1 MKVTKTSDM
10 SLLKTIEYLIAT
22 QGCDAC
28 PCCGNNRMI
37 TNYCRNYAKG
47 LFKTKVYQIN
57 VFHCNDC
64 GAEWES
70 EPYEIS

>member
-1 MKVTKTSDM
+1 MIVTKTSDM

-22 QGCDAC
+22 QGYDVC

-47 LFKTKVYQIN
+47 FFKTKVYQID
-57 VFHCNDC
+57 VFYCHDC

-70 EPYEIS
+70 EPYEM

>member
-10 SLLKTIEYLIAT
+10 SLLKTIEYLIAI
-22 QGCDAC
+22 QGCDVC

-47 LFKTKVYQIN
+47 LFKPKFIKLMYFIAMI
-57 VFHCNDC
+57 
-64 GAEWES
+64 AEQNGNLNHMK
-70 EPYEIS
+70 

>member
-1 MKVTKTSDM
+1 MKIIKTSDEA
-10 SLLKTIEYLIAT
+10 LLKRIEYLRAT
-22 QGCDAC
+22 QGCNVC
-28 PCCGNNRMI
+28 PCCGSDRMI

-47 LFKTKVYQIN
+47 FFKTKVYQID

-70 EPYEIS
+70 EPYEM

>member
-10 SLLKTIEYLIAT
+10 SLLKTIEYLIAI
-22 QGCDAC
+22 QGCDVC

-47 LFKTKVYQIN
+47 LFKTKVY
-57 VFHCNDC
+57 
-64 GAEWES
+64 
-70 EPYEIS
+70 

>member
-22 QGCDAC
+22 QGCDVC

-37 TNYCRNYAKG
+37 INYCRNYAKG

-57 VFHCNDC
+57 VYHCNDC
-64 GAEWES
+64 GTEWES

>member
-1 MKVTKTSDM
+1 MKITKTSDEA
-10 SLLKTIEYLIAT
+10 LLKRMEYLRAT
-22 QGCDAC
+22 QGCNVC
-28 PCCGNNRMI
+28 PCCGSDRMI

-47 LFKTKVYQIN
+47 FFKTKVYQID

-70 EPYEIS
+70 EPYEM